1 MLIYI
6 AGPYSPDNGMTI
18 KDNISKA
25 ESYARKCWENNIP
38 AICPQKNTAYMD
50 DIMPEYFYM
59 GDLDILE
66 RCDAVLMVDGWEKS
80 FGARMERIHALR
92 NNIPVF
98 ESFDGLW
105 RYCEGMKDD

>member
-1 MLIYI
+1 LV
-6 AGPYSPDNGMTI
+6 
-18 KDNISKA
+18 
-25 ESYARKCWENNIP
+25 
-38 AICPQKNTAYMD
+38 AICPQMNTAHFD
-50 DIMPEYFYM
+50 GIPSEIFYA

-66 RCDAVLMVDGWEKS
+66 RCDAVLMAGGWERS